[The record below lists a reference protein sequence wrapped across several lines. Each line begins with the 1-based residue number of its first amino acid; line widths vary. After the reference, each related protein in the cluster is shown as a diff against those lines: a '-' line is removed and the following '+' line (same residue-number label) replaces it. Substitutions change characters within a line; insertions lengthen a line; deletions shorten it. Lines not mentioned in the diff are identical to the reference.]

1 MRDEGR
7 DEGEGAAPDGIAIVG
22 MAGRFPGADG
32 VDAFWRNLVAGVE
45 SIAQFRLDELEDR
58 FGDAVHRAPNFVAAH
73 SVLDDVDQFDA
84 DFFGMYAREAELTDP
99 QHRVFLECAWQA
111 LEDGGCD
118 PTRHDGPIGVFAG
131 CSMNTYFL
139 HHVCRDRQALE
150 EFTSNFQ
157 LGCYPTL
164 VGAGRE
170 FLATRVS
177 YKLDLRGPSFTVQSA
192 CSTSLVAIAQA
203 CQSLQLYQCD
213 AALAGGVSITFP
225 QRRGYLHQEGG
236 MASADGHCRA
246 FDAEASGTVF
256 GSGAGVVLLKRLA
269 DALADGDRIYGVIR
283 GCGINND
290 GAGKIGFTAPS
301 VDGQAGAIAMA
312 LAAADVPARSIGY
325 VECHGT
331 ATPLGDPIEIAAL
344 SKVYGA
350 ETDARQFCAV
360 GSAKS
365 NIGHLDAAAGVT
377 GLIKTALALHH
388 GQLPPTLHY
397 RQPNPQI
404 DFAQSPFFVNA
415 ELRDWRRGDAPRR
428 AAVSSLGVGGTN
440 VHVVLEEA
448 PHDGDWRA
456 PQASAL
462 PQLLTLSARSDAA
475 LAAARARLAAHLQQ
489 HGDALDDVAWSLQTG
504 RRRFEKRAFVVADE
518 RGEAIARLA
527 EAAPA
532 AGADA
537 QQTPTVVFMF
547 PGQGA
552 QYPQMARELY
562 EKLPAFAAEIDR
574 CATLL
579 EPLLGYDLR
588 ELLYPMQNTAEA
600 AARLRATVAAQP
612 ALFAVEYALARLWI
626 SWGIRP
632 DAMIGH
638 SLGEFV
644 AATLAG
650 VLTLEDALTIVATR
664 ARLMQAL
671 PGGAMLAVRLPEAE
685 LRALLPAAL
694 SIAAV
699 NGPNLCVVSGAGD
712 AVAAFEIALEARG
725 VVSRR
730 LHTSHAFHSPAI
742 DPIVAPLR
750 ETIAAR
756 PLGTPATRYISC
768 VSGDWAQPDE
778 AGSADYWAR
787 HAREPVR
794 FADGI
799 ATLLDL
805 PGPVLLLEVGP
816 GQTLST
822 LALQAARG
830 KLRALHSLPEA
841 DGAGGDLRQ
850 LVATLG
856 ELWAAGC
863 DPDWAAVHGQRR
875 RRVALP
881 GYPFQRRRYW
891 IDAPPAA
898 AAAAAASVSA
908 SVADL
913 PSVTP
918 TATAA
923 LAAPESSAMTHE
935 PLIRQLTDLLEELS
949 GQSLDGYDAATSF
962 LEMGFDSL
970 FLTQVAQRVQ
980 SQFGVRVTFRQLLN
994 EHPSRAALAA
1004 LLAAQLPGTAAPPAP
1019 APAAAAAGGAVP
1031 DSARLSSGEI
1041 ESVFRD
1047 QLKAMSALIDR
1058 QLEALREQRP
1068 AGAPSPAPAAASAAA
1083 AAPAAP
1089 VADDAGAPLTETGA
1103 SRFQV
1108 YTPAKRQAGGTIS
1121 DAQRRHLDELVARC
1135 TARAAGSKASTQ
1147 QFRPVLADP
1156 RAASGF
1162 RSEWKE
1168 LVYPLVC
1175 TRAAGSKVWDADGNV
1190 YIDLVNGYGQTF
1202 FGHAPDFVVDAV
1214 KAQLDK
1220 GFAIGP
1226 QAELAGPVAALFAE
1240 LTGNERVTFCN
1251 TGSEAVMAA
1260 MRLARAVTGR
1270 ERVVIFGG
1278 DYHGQFD
1285 EVLVKGVR
1293 RAGGEPRPM
1302 PVASGI
1308 PAAAVSNMVVLE
1320 YGSDESLQW
1329 IRNHASELAAVIV
1342 EPVQSRHPALQPYEF
1357 LRELRR
1363 ITEASGT
1370 AFVMDEVVTGFRAH
1384 PAGVQGLIGIHA
1396 DLATYGKVVG
1406 GGLPIG
1412 ILAGKARFM
1421 DALDGGA
1428 WRYGDDS
1435 FPETGVTFFAGTF
1448 VRHPLA
1454 LAAAAA
1460 VLERIRAEGPQLQEM
1475 LGARTAGLVAELRR
1489 LFARYGV
1496 EATIEQFSSFFYFSV
1511 HGQHP
1516 LAPLLYHHLRLRGVL
1531 LQDGFPCF
1539 LTTAH
1544 SDDDLRQ
1551 IVEAFRDS
1559 LAAMAEVG
1567 IFTPPQPDDGGTLP
1581 LTESQLEIWLAAQL
1595 GDEASCAFNES
1606 VTVRLDGALDG
1617 AALQRALDA
1626 LMARHDALR
1635 LRFAPTGESQCVAP
1649 PAPMSCPL
1657 VDLSGGH
1664 PERAEAR
1671 LDALIAS
1678 DAATPFDLVDGPV
1691 IRAQLVRLGPQSHA
1705 LLLSA
1710 HHIICDG
1717 WSINVLVDEL
1727 RTLYAA
1733 AREGR
1738 DAGLAPAPQFADY
1751 ARRERRREASAL
1763 AATEAYWQAQFTP
1776 PPAVLELPTDRPR
1789 PALRRYEGATQTRH
1803 LDAAFAAAV
1812 KKAGARH
1819 GSTLFAT
1826 LLAAFGA
1833 LVGRLG
1839 GSRDVV
1845 VGVPTAGQ
1853 SMVGEDALVGHCVN
1867 FLPLRVR
1874 WDERTTVA
1882 ELLGGVSRSV
1892 LDAYEHQDYTL
1903 GTLVRGLALP
1913 RQANRLPLTEVQF
1926 NLERLAG
1933 TLQADGLTLNTAPN
1947 PKAYVNFD
1955 LFLNV
1960 IESPQGLRL
1969 DCDYNR
1975 GLYDA
1980 ATIGRWLDSYA
1991 ALLEGFVAGGERAVA
2006 TLDWLPSQARRE
2018 LLDAQQATAAPYAQA
2033 LCVHQLIEAQ
2043 ARRRPQAPAVRGGEI
2058 EYSYAQLDALANRIA
2073 QHLRATLGGE
2083 RGLIGV
2089 AVRRSALLP
2098 ALLLGVWK
2106 AGCAYVP
2113 LDLGYPPARLR
2124 QILDEAGVLVLLTD
2138 TRDALDGLADDVP
2151 TIDLVQA
2158 AEAIAAAPAQA
2169 PALTADAGDL
2179 AYVIYTSGSTGTPK
2193 GVEITHRSVVNF
2205 LTSMARMPGL
2215 HEDDRLFATTT
2226 IAFDIAALELFLPL
2240 SVGACTIVADAD
2252 DLADGF
2258 QMLARLRAARANV
2271 MQATP
2276 SGWRLLLEAG
2286 FESAP
2291 GFRMLC
2297 GGEPLTRELAD
2308 RLLAGGGRLWNLYGP
2323 TETTIWS
2330 SCTEVLADGAPISV
2344 GKPIANTQF
2353 YILDAHG
2360 QALPAGVPGELCI
2373 GGDGVARG
2381 YHRRPE
2387 LTAERFIA
2395 NPFGEGRLYRTGDLA
2410 QRLADGDTLVF
2421 GRLDQ
2426 QVKLRGFR
2434 IELGEIETALARQPG
2449 VAAAAV
2455 ALRDDDGAPALVAF
2469 YVAAAGADPD
2479 PASLRETLAAQ
2490 LPGYMVPTRWQ
2501 RVDALP
2507 LTPNGKLDRQR
2518 LVAAPLGA
2526 AAAAP
2531 AAAPQAPG
2539 TATETRLLAI
2549 WREVLGRDAIGI
2561 DTDLLSLGADSIQ
2574 LFQIVARAAPGS
2586 CARRPRPAAP
2596 AHGAPA
2602 RRAARCAGRSRGG
2615 GRCLSAARRRHR
2627 GGRRCGGG
2635 AGDDR
2640 RPPGAPPRPDPPVPR
2655 HRRRAARAARRRSL
2669 RARMA
2674 ADRAARQRPAAGAAG
2689 NGRRWPARAR
2699 TPQRHRRIPHEF
2711 RRRDAVR
2718 AHLAAEPAGR
2728 RPARLAR
2735 LAGAAGAR
2743 TSRPRRQ
2750 ARRCGRARRS
2760 SRGLSHAPSGPRG
2773 GSGDPPSRRCRRKPT
2788 RRRRRG
2794 GSARSFVRCPAR
2806 GCRPAGACRRSGA
2819 AKSSMF

>member
-1 MRDEGR
+1 MTGMDGSRMQDEGW

-32 VDAFWRNLVAGVE
+32 VETFWRNLVDGVE
-45 SIAQFRLDELEDR
+45 SIARFRLDELDDR
-58 FGDAVHRAPNFVAAH
+58 FGEAVHRAPNFVAAH
-73 SVLDDVDQFDA
+73 AVLEHVEQFDA

-99 QHRVFLECAWQA
+99 QHRVFLECAWEA

-118 PTRHDGPIGVFAG
+118 PARHDGPIGVFAG

-192 CSTSLVAIAQA
+192 CSTSLLAIAQA

-225 QRRGYLHQEGG
+225 QHRGYLHQEGG

-246 FDAEASGTVF
+246 FDADASGTVF

-312 LAAADVPARSIGY
+312 LAAADVPAHSIGY

-360 GSAKS
+360 GSVKS

-377 GLIKTALALHH
+377 GLIKAALSLHH

-415 ELRDWRRGDAPRR
+415 ELRDWRRGDTPRR

-448 PHDGDWRA
+448 PHDGDWRT

-462 PQLLTLSARSDAA
+462 PQLLPLSARSDAA
-475 LAAARARLAAHLQQ
+475 LAAARERLAAHLQR

-504 RRRFEKRAFVVADE
+504 RRRFEKRAFVVADD
-518 RGEAIARLA
+518 RSEAIARLA

-532 AGADA
+532 SSADA
-537 QQTPTVVFMF
+537 QPAPTVVFMF

-552 QYPQMARELY
+552 QYPQMARALY
-562 EKLPAFAAEIDR
+562 EKLPVFAAEIDR

-579 EPLLGYDLR
+579 EPQLGYDLR
-588 ELLYPMQNTAEA
+588 ELLYPTQDTAEA

-650 VLTLEDALTIVATR
+650 VLTLEDALSIVATR

-671 PGGAMLAVRLPEAE
+671 PGGAMLAVRLAEDE
-685 LRALLPAAL
+685 LRALLPPEL

-768 VSGDWAQPDE
+768 VSGDWAQPHE
-778 AGSADYWAR
+778 AASPDYWAR

-794 FADGI
+794 FADGV

-816 GQTLST
+816 GHTLST

-830 KLRALHSLPEA
+830 KLRTLHSLPEA

-850 LVATLG
+850 LAVTLG

-891 IDAPPAA
+891 IDAPAA
-898 AAAAAASVSA
+898 AGAAAGAASESTPESA
-908 SVADL
+908 PESDHA
-913 PSVTP
+913 
-918 TATAA
+918 ATAA
-923 LAAPESSAMTHE
+923 PESAMTHE
-935 PLIRQLTDLLEELS
+935 PLIRQLTSLLEDLS
-949 GQSLDGYDAATSF
+949 GQGLDGYAADASF

-1004 LLAAQLPGTAAPPAP
+1004 LLAPHLPSAGA
-1019 APAAAAAGGAVP
+1019 APAAAAPAAPAAAASPLP

-1068 AGAPSPAPAAASAAA
+1068 AGAPPSPR

-1089 VADDAGAPLTETGA
+1089 AAATAAPAATVAGDDASAPVTETGG

-1108 YTPAKRQAGGTIS
+1108 YAPARRQAGGAIS

-1260 MRLARAVTGR
+1260 MRIARAVTGR

-1384 PAGVQGLIGIHA
+1384 PAGVQGLIGIRA

-1460 VLERIRAEGPQLQEM
+1460 VLERIRAEGPQLQEA
-1475 LGARTAGLVAELRR
+1475 LGARTAGLVGELRG

-1551 IVEAFRDS
+1551 VVEAFRDS

-1567 IFTPPQPDDGGTLP
+1567 IFTPPPQPDDGDTLP
-1581 LTESQLEIWLAAQL
+1581 LTESQMEIWLAAQL

-1617 AALQRALDA
+1617 AALQRALDT

-1649 PAPMSCPL
+1649 AGPMSCPL
-1657 VDLSGGH
+1657 VDLAGGH

-1671 LDALIAS
+1671 LAALIAS

-1691 IRAQLVRLGPQSHA
+1691 IRAQLVRLAPQSHA

-1727 RTLYAA
+1727 HTLYAA
-1733 AREGR
+1733 ARDGR

-1751 ARRERRREASAL
+1751 ARRERRREAAAL
-1763 AATEAYWQAQFTP
+1763 AATEAYWQACFTP

-1826 LLAAFGA
+1826 LLAAFEL

-1874 WDERTTVA
+1874 WNEKTTVA
-1882 ELLGGVSRSV
+1882 ELLASVSRTV

-1903 GTLVRGLALP
+1903 GTLVRRLAP
-1913 RQANRLPLTEVQF
+1913 GRQANRLPLTEVQF

-1933 TLQADGLTLNTAPN
+1933 TLQADGLTMNTAPN

-1975 GLYDA
+1975 ELYDA
-1980 ATIGRWLDSYA
+1980 STIARWLDSYA
-1991 ALLEGFVAGGERAVA
+1991 ALLEGFVAGGEQAVA
-2006 TLDWLPSQARRE
+2006 ALDWLPSQARRE
-2018 LLDAQQATAAPYAQA
+2018 LLDAQQASAAPYAQA

-2043 ARRRPQAPAVRGGEI
+2043 AQRRPQALAVRSGAI
-2058 EYSYAQLDALANRIA
+2058 ECSYAELDALANRIA
-2073 QHLRATLGGE
+2073 HYLHTTLDGE
-2083 RGLIGV
+2083 RGLV
-2089 AVRRSALLP
+2089 AVAAQRSIVLP

-2113 LDLGYPPARLR
+2113 LDLSYPPARLR
-2124 QILDEAGVLVLLTD
+2124 QILDEAGVLLLLTD
-2138 TRDALDGLADDVP
+2138 TRDALDGLVDDVP

-2158 AEAIAAAPAQA
+2158 AEAIAACPAQA
-2169 PALTADAGDL
+2169 PALTAEAGDL

-2205 LTSMARMPGL
+2205 LTSMARLPGL
-2215 HEDDRLFATTT
+2215 NEDDRLFATTT

-2258 QMLARLRAARANV
+2258 RMLARLRATQANV

-2291 GFRMLC
+2291 GFHMLC

-2330 SCTEVLADGAPISV
+2330 SCTEVFADGAPISV

-2353 YILDAHG
+2353 YILDANG

-2469 YVAAAGADPD
+2469 YVAAAGADPE
-2479 PASLRETLAAQ
+2479 PAALRETLAAQ
-2490 LPGYMVPTRWQ
+2490 LPGYMVPAHWQ

-2518 LVAAPLGA
+2518 LAAMPLGGMA
-2526 AAAAP
+2526 GAP
-2531 AAAPQAPG
+2531 AAAPRAPD

-2549 WREVLGRDAIGI
+2549 WHEVLGRDAIGV
-2561 DTDLLSLGADSIQ
+2561 DTDLLSLGADSIR
-2574 LFQIVARAAPGS
+2574 LFQIVARARRQGFAVG
-2586 CARRPRPAAP
+2586 ARDLLRLRTVARVAAQLD
-2596 AHGAPA
+2596 AQAQ
-2602 RRAARCAGRSRGG
+2602 
-2615 GRCLSAARRRHR
+2615 
-2627 GGRRCGGG
+2627 
-2635 AGDDR
+2635 
-2640 RPPGAPPRPDPPVPR
+2640 
-2655 HRRRAARAARRRSL
+2655 
-2669 RARMA
+2669 
-2674 ADRAARQRPAAGAAG
+2674 ARQIAGAAET
-2689 NGRRWPARAR
+2689 A
-2699 TPQRHRRIPHEF
+2699 
-2711 RRRDAVR
+2711 DA
-2718 AHLAAEPAGR
+2718 
-2728 RPARLAR
+2728 
-2735 LAGAAGAR
+2735 
-2743 TSRPRRQ
+2743 
-2750 ARRCGRARRS
+2750 
-2760 SRGLSHAPSGPRG
+2760 
-2773 GSGDPPSRRCRRKPT
+2773 
-2788 RRRRRG
+2788 
-2794 GSARSFVRCPAR
+2794 
-2806 GCRPAGACRRSGA
+2806 
-2819 AKSSMF
+2819 